1 MSEAL
6 PEAFLE
12 QVKDVLENLYDF
24 PFLNR
29 HPLAQSTRAGQ
40 PNEPAGHR
48 LRREVVEAIEAF
60 RPVENGGARPNAARL
75 YNLLHLHYVG
85 GMTLP
90 EVANDLGISVRQAY
104 RDLRHGHESVGEI
117 LWFNRQ
123 GKSESAP
130 LDTAEVER
138 INDRLTA
145 NNITAILENA
155 IKAVQRLA
163 EQQNL
168 RLDAAIP
175 ADPIVISTNP
185 TAAQQ
190 IFIHVLSQTIQ
201 QSSSGV
207 LRIELRATSDEAQL
221 ELRYPP
227 RDPDTLDVPITA
239 VIQNF
244 IQQLHFSITVD
255 AEVGGAHRLCL
266 TMPAQRSTVLIVD
279 DNQGLIDLLQR
290 YFAGQSYK
298 VLAASTG
305 ADGLKLADD
314 LQPDAMI
321 MDLMMPGMDGWEVL
335 QRLRTNPRTVN
346 IPVIICSVINDPE
359 LAYSLGASLF
369 ISKPISKDH
378 ILDALREI
386 GL

>member
-1 MSEAL
+1 MSEPL

-29 HPLAQSTRAGQ
+29 HALAQTTRAGQ

-48 LRREVVEAIEAF
+48 LRREVVEAIETF
-60 RPVENGGARPNAARL
+60 KPGESGGARPNAARL

-85 GMTLP
+85 GMTLQ

-123 GKSESAP
+123 QQAAL

-138 INDRLTA
+138 IDDRLTA
-145 NNITAILENA
+145 NNITAILETA

-163 EQQNL
+163 EQQRL
-168 RLDAAIP
+168 RLEAAIP
-175 ADPIVISTNP
+175 AEPIVISTNP

-190 IFIHVLSQTIQ
+190 IFIHLLSQTIQ
-201 QSSSGV
+201 QSGSGTMQ
-207 LRIELRATSDEAQL
+207 IELRAAHDEAQL
-221 ELRYPP
+221 QVRYPP
-227 RDPDTLDVPITA
+227 RAPDTLDVPITA

-244 IQQLHFSITVD
+244 IQQLHFSVSVD
-255 AEVGGAHRLCL
+255 SAPGGAHCLRL

-305 ADGLKLADD
+305 ADGLKLADE
-314 LQPDAMI
+314 LQPDAVI

-369 ISKPISKDH
+369 ISKPISKDR
-378 ILDALREI
+378 ILDALRQI